1 MTKAFLSLVLVGFIA
16 VAQQTPSFDLVV
28 RGEKTWTIRLGW
40 GASDLLGAEGLTP
53 GQLALTQTL
62 RAEIEGTALGF
73 LTLRAS
79 FNDQLGPGFQ
89 DFLLTVDRTPWTG
102 ELGRFVVGAEGEGLG
117 VYNKRVLGARVT
129 YAGDGASL
137 GAVVTRLEGVSETR
151 TFTGERG
158 EGEALFT
165 TTDPDEPWREA
176 PYGQSVEGLAYWPLS
191 LQFVEGLSQ
200 VRLRL
205 EGGMELWT
213 FLAAWELGY
222 IREDLEAE
230 RVMDLPA
237 GQYLVLREEG
247 EADALA
253 LRVAPAAIARRR
265 IQDAIDAHNTRLGLT
280 DDNRKAYPFV
290 EGSELETR
298 FLSELGRF
306 LAVLVDED
314 AYPFSQAQ
322 RRRYLYL
329 GEPDVIADTVEVWI
343 RRPGETDFRPLPDPT
358 LADFVWTLLP
368 APGVLRVSFP
378 DTFFQG
384 GAVQV
389 GFAYQREGSTF
400 ALGLS
405 LVPASDQV
413 RRNGQLLTRGV
424 DYAIDYESGLLIL
437 FSPLGPEEELKVDFE
452 RQRGGLG
459 GYADYERDLLGLVLN
474 VPGWDG
480 FKLALYRAHDLGAP
494 RPTTATMPN
503 THTVAALSLAGRI
516 GEWTY
521 RLAVGGSENVFPSD
535 DNARIP
541 TPNRINAIAAASA
554 ADGAYVVFGHQNGLT
569 VYKDGLFTSYGTA
582 HGLSGRAVHALLAV
596 PDRLLVGTDAGLTIV
611 RLVEATPFDRVRSWV
626 RLFEDDGV
634 PGTEVLAL
642 AHGGGRIYLAT
653 ESDVASLL
661 TADAET
667 PDRWERLGLPEEGP
681 RPTTLLWADE
691 RLYLGTEEGLFVRE
705 GEAWTLL
712 PEAPGPVHALAAR
725 GEELYVA
732 SEEGIRIVRGG
743 RGAGWIA
750 PGQPVYGMAF
760 HEGVLWYAT
769 GNGLW
774 REGEAAPVA
783 QAPIVAVGAAGGAV
797 WAGEKADEAFTLHLW
812 RVAATTERFPQTRT
826 KLDGRDLARFQ
837 DIPAGEHTRYGAMGS
852 LNLSRTLGDWQWEL
866 QAATRLPGYEEIGRA
881 GRSDSHSLGFT
892 ARYVGDGPSSLAVSG
907 RWNVADLLTEPAGK
921 LSAALDWR
929 WSGPVTITVSLTPTT
944 IGTGLVPFAG
954 VESGWRAGISGQS
967 GALTWSVTTSGT
979 GTCPEPSAAGQVG
992 ASLSFPPLQG
1002 WTVSG
1007 SWSRPFRTSGKP
1019 GDESIALTAKGTGEM
1034 GPIGWTA
1041 TVQESLRHS
1050 LATGTWRE
1058 ERTVALTL
1066 RRGSRLVG
1074 PIEVTPRFSGS
1085 WKTTA
1090 TEWRWSGQLSADL
1103 VQAPASLRLSVGVGQ
1118 GYRPL
1123 TARSDRSLTLSM
1135 TWEHS
1140 GWGGIRPSMRWD
1152 RSWTLLSHPRYD
1164 DQLTEKE
1171 EATLRVTWEPAGAQW
1186 RDTFALVWKPRE
1198 GSLAVT
1204 NRLSWP
1210 LESGSVTAEGG
1221 LTVKEGVIDAKA
1233 TAQLGIPLDALL
1245 AALGRGPVGD
1255 AWGLSADATYA
1266 LHLPAGAAPT
1276 QTLFVGATLAVRF

>member
-1 MTKAFLSLVLVGFIA
+1 MTKALLTLVLVGVVA

-28 RGEKTWTIRLGW
+28 RGEKTWTIEVGW
-40 GASDLLGAEGLTP
+40 GASDLLTAEGLPP
-53 GQLALTQTL
+53 GQPTLTQTL
-62 RAEIEGTALGF
+62 RADIEGTALGF

-89 DFLLTVDRTPWTG
+89 DFLLTVDRAPWKG

-117 VYNKRVLGARVT
+117 AYNKRVLGARVT
-129 YAGDGASL
+129 YAGDAAAL
-137 GAVVTRLEGVSETR
+137 GAVVTRLEGISETR

-176 PYGQSVEGLAYWPLS
+176 PYGRSVEGLAYWPLS

-222 IREDLEAE
+222 LREDLEAE
-230 RVMDLPA
+230 RVTDMPA

-247 EADALA
+247 EADVLA
-253 LRVAPAAIARRR
+253 LRVDPAAITRRR
-265 IQDAIDAHNTRLGLT
+265 IQDAIDAYNARLGLT
-280 DDNRKAYPFV
+280 GDDRTAYPFV

-314 AYPFSQAQ
+314 AYPFPQAQ

-329 GEPDVIADTVEVWI
+329 GEPDVIADTVEVRI
-343 RRPGETDFRPLPDPT
+343 RRPGEKDFRPLPDPA

-368 APGVLRVSFP
+368 TPGVLRVSFP
-378 DTFFQG
+378 DGFFQG

-389 GFAYQREGSTF
+389 SFAYQREGGTF
-400 ALGLS
+400 GLGLS
-405 LVPASDQV
+405 LVPASEQV

-459 GYADYERDLLGLVLN
+459 GYADYERDLLGLVLS

-480 FKLALYRAHDLGAP
+480 FKLAVYRAHDLGAP

-503 THTVAALSLAGRI
+503 THTVAVLSQVGRI

-521 RLAVGGSENVFPSD
+521 SFAVGGSENVFPSD
-535 DNARIP
+535 DNARTP
-541 TPNRINAIAAASA
+541 TPNRINTIAAAYA
-554 ADGAYVVFGHQNGLT
+554 ADGAYVVFANQNGLT

-582 HGLSGRAVHALLAV
+582 HGLSGRAAYSLLPL

-611 RLVEATPFDRVRSWV
+611 RLVDATPFDRVRSWV

-653 ESDVASLL
+653 ESDVASFLS
-661 TADAET
+661 ADAER
-667 PDRWERLGLPEEGP
+667 PDRWERLGLPEDGL
-681 RPTTLLWADE
+681 RPTALLWANG
-691 RLYLGTEEGLFVRE
+691 RLYLGTEEGLFARE

-712 PEAPGPVHALAAR
+712 PEAPGPVHALAVR

-732 SEEGIRIVRGG
+732 SGEGIRIVRGG

-750 PGQPVYGMAF
+750 PGQPVHALAF
-760 HEGVLWYAT
+760 RDGVLWYAT
-769 GNGLW
+769 GDGLW
-774 REGEAAPVA
+774 REGNAAPAVRA
-783 QAPIVAVGAAGGAV
+783 RIVALGTAADGV
-797 WAGEKADEAFTLHLW
+797 WAGEEADEAFTLNLW
-812 RVAATTERFPQTRT
+812 RAAETTERFPQTRT

-852 LNLSRTLGDWQWEL
+852 LNLSRTLGDWQWDL
-866 QAATRLPGYEEIGRA
+866 HAASRLPGYEEIGRA
-881 GRSDSHSLGFT
+881 GRADSHGLGFT
-892 ARYVGDGPSSLAVSG
+892 ARYTGDGPSSLAVSG
-907 RWNVADLLTEPAGK
+907 RWNVTDLLTEPAGK
-921 LSAALDWR
+921 LSGALDWR
-929 WSGPVTITVSLTPTT
+929 WSGPVTINVSLTPTT
-944 IGTGLVPFAG
+944 IGAGLVPFAG
-954 VESGWRAGISGQS
+954 VESGWRAGVSGKTGS
-967 GALTWSVTTSGT
+967 LTWSVTTSGT
-979 GTCPEPSAAGQVG
+979 GTYPDLSAAGQVG
-992 ASLSFPPLQG
+992 ASLSFPPLPG

-1007 SWSRPFRTSGKP
+1007 SWTRPFRTAGKP
-1019 GDESIALTAKGTGEM
+1019 GDESLVLTAKGAGEM
-1034 GPIGWTA
+1034 GPLGWTA

-1074 PIEVTPRFSGS
+1074 PIEITPRFSGS

-1090 TEWRWSGQLSADL
+1090 TEWRWSGQLTADF
-1103 VQAPASLRLSVGVGQ
+1103 VQAPASLRLNVAVGE

-1123 TARSDRSLTLSM
+1123 TARSDRSLTLSV

-1140 GWGGIRPSMRWD
+1140 GWGGIRPALRWD

-1171 EATLRVTWEPAGAQW
+1171 QATLGVTWEPAEARW
-1186 RDTFALVWKPRE
+1186 RDTLAVTWKPRE

-1210 LESGSVTAEGG
+1210 LESGSFTAETS

-1233 TAQLGIPLDALL
+1233 TAQLGIPLDVLL

-1266 LHLPAGAAPT
+1266 LRLPAGASPT
-1276 QTLFVGATLAVRF
+1276 QALFVGATLVVRF